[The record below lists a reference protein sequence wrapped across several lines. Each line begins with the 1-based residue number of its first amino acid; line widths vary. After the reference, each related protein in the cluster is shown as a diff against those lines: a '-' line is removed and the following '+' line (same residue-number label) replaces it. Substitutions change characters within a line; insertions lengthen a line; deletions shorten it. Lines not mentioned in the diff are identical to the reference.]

1 VATAAFPAA
10 PPPAAP
16 PAAPV
21 AARTVSPLLITGVVM
36 LASFIT
42 VLDSTIA
49 NVALPHMQASLGA
62 AADTV
67 TWVLTSYIVAA
78 AIATPLTPWLS
89 GKVGRKRLFVLA
101 IAGFVGASMLCG
113 IARSL
118 DEMVLF
124 RLIQGM
130 SGAFLIPLG
139 QSFILDAYPKEKHG
153 QAMALWG
160 LGIMVGPVMG
170 PVLGG
175 WLTDNYTWRWVFFV
189 NLPFGLLAL
198 FGALAVLPNATG
210 LQRRFD
216 AFGFVA
222 LGIGLG
228 ALQLMLDRGQQLDWF
243 ASIEVCLEAAAC
255 AIGLWVFGV
264 HIATARDAILPPAL
278 LRDRN
283 IVTGFGF
290 IFVVGML
297 QVATSALLPPML
309 EALYGYPVVTAG
321 FAMAPRGI
329 GTMAGMLLVGR
340 IIGRADPRALMVVG
354 TSLVAA
360 SMGAMT
366 TFSPVMGMLPIL
378 TTGFIQG
385 FGIGLIFVP
394 LNTLVFATVA
404 PALRTEAAS
413 FYSLL
418 RNLGGSVGVSLS
430 VGFLARQSQI
440 AHADL
445 GAAVSPF
452 SVPGADPNIAR
463 ALGTYGDTAVAL
475 LDRAVNGQAAM
486 IAYLDDFTLLMWL
499 SLAAIPLV
507 FLLRTPRQAIDP
519 EAMAME

>member
-1 VATAAFPAA
+1 MATAALPAA
-10 PPPAAP
+10 AAP
-16 PAAPV
+16 
-21 AARTVSPLLITGVVM
+21 ARTASPLLITIVVM
-36 LASFIT
+36 LATFIT

-62 AADTV
+62 ASDTV

-78 AIATPLTPWLS
+78 AIATPLTAWAGAKL
-89 GKVGRKRLFVLA
+89 GRKRLFVLA
-101 IAGFVGASMLCG
+101 IGGFVGASMLCG
-113 IARSL
+113 IAQSL
-118 DEMVLF
+118 DEMVVF
-124 RLIQGM
+124 RLIQGA
-130 SGAFLIPLG
+130 SGAFLVPLG

-160 LGIMVGPVMG
+160 VGIMVGPVMG

-175 WLTDNYTWRWVFFV
+175 WLTDNFDWRWVFYV
-189 NLPFGLLAL
+189 NLPFGLVAL
-198 FGALAVLPNATG
+198 LGSLAVLPSPES

-222 LGIGLG
+222 LGIGIG

-243 ASIEVCLEAAAC
+243 ASTEVCLEAATC

-264 HIATARDAILPPAL
+264 QIFTGQGTILPPAL

-283 IVTGFGF
+283 ILTGFGF

-309 EALYGYPVVTAG
+309 EALYGYPVVTSG
-321 FAMAPRGI
+321 FAMAPRGV

-340 IIGRADPRALMVVG
+340 IIGKVDARALMVVG

-366 TFSPVMGMLPIL
+366 TFSPVMGMTPIL
-378 TTGFIQG
+378 TTGFVQG

-430 VGFLARQSQI
+430 VGILARQTQI
-440 AHADL
+440 AHADI
-445 GAAVSPF
+445 GGAVSPF
-452 SVPGADPNIAR
+452 TVPGADPNIAQ
-463 ALGTYGDTAVAL
+463 ALGATGDTIVAL
-475 LDRAVNGQAAM
+475 LDQVVNGQAAM
-486 IAYLDDFTLLMWL
+486 IAYLDDFTLMMWL
-499 SLAAIPLV
+499 SLIAIPLIFV
-507 FLLRTPRQAIDP
+507 LKTPKRVTVDP
-519 EAMAME
+519 EHLAVE

>member
-1 VATAAFPAA
+1 MASAALPLPATRA
-10 PPPAAP
+10 PS
-16 PAAPV
+16 
-21 AARTVSPLLITGVVM
+21 SPLLITVVVM
-36 LASFIT
+36 LATFIT

-62 AADTV
+62 ASDTV

-78 AIATPLTPWLS
+78 AIATPLTPWL
-89 GKVGRKRLFVLA
+89 GAKLGRKRLFVLA
-101 IAGFVGASMLCG
+101 IGGFVGASMLCG
-113 IARSL
+113 IAQTL

-124 RLIQGM
+124 RLVQGA

-160 LGIMVGPVMG
+160 VGIMVGPVMG

-175 WLTDNYTWRWVFFV
+175 WLTDNFDWRWVFYV

-198 FGALAVLPNATG
+198 FGALAVLPSPPT
-210 LQRRFD
+210 LLRRFD

-222 LGIGLG
+222 LGVGIG

-243 ASIEVCLEAAAC
+243 ASREVLLEGAVC
-255 AIGLWVFGV
+255 IVGLWVFGV
-264 HIATARDAILPPAL
+264 HVATGRDTILPTAL

-283 IVTGFGF
+283 ILTGFGF
-290 IFVVGML
+290 IFVVGTL

-321 FAMAPRGI
+321 FAMAPRGL

-340 IIGRADPRALMVVG
+340 IIGRVDPRALMVIG
-354 TSLVAA
+354 MSLVAA
-360 SMGAMT
+360 SMGVMT
-366 TFSPVMGMLPIL
+366 RFSPVMDMTPFL
-378 TTGFIQG
+378 TTGFVQG

-394 LNTLVFATVA
+394 LNTLAFATVA
-404 PALRTEAAS
+404 PAFRTEAAS

-430 VGFLARQSQI
+430 IGVLARQTQI

-445 GAAVSPF
+445 GSAVSPF
-452 SVPGADPNIAR
+452 TVPGADPNLAR
-463 ALGTYGDTAVAL
+463 ALGATGDTVVAL
-475 LDRAVNGQAAM
+475 LDSAVNGQAAM
-486 IAYLDDFTLLMWL
+486 IAYLDDFVLMMWL
-499 SLAAIPLV
+499 ALAAIPMI
-507 FLLRTPRQAIDP
+507 FLLRRPRAAP
-519 EAMAME
+519 AANAEPVAME

>member
-1 VATAAFPAA
+1 MATAAFPAA
-10 PPPAAP
+10 PLPARR
-16 PAAPV
+16 PA
-21 AARTVSPLLITGVVM
+21 SPLLITCVIM

-62 AADTV
+62 ASDTV

-78 AIATPLTPWLS
+78 AIATPLTAWLGS
-89 GKVGRKRLFVLA
+89 KIGRKRLFIFA
-101 IAGFVGASMLCG
+101 IGGFVGASMLCG
-113 IARSL
+113 IAQSL

-124 RLIQGM
+124 RLVQGA

-160 LGIMVGPVMG
+160 VGIMVGPVMG

-175 WLTDNYTWRWVFFV
+175 WLTDNFDWRWVFYV

-198 FGALAVLPNATG
+198 FGSLAVLPNAES
-210 LQRRFD
+210 LQRKFD

-222 LGIGLG
+222 LGIGIG

-243 ASIEVCLEAAAC
+243 SSTEVCLEAATC
-255 AIGLWVFGV
+255 VIGLWVFGV
-264 HIATARDAILPPAL
+264 HIFTARNSILPAAL
-278 LRDRN
+278 LKDRN
-283 IVTGFGF
+283 ILTGYGF

-297 QVATSALLPPML
+297 QVATAALLPPML

-321 FAMAPRGI
+321 FAMAPRGV
-329 GTMAGMLLVGR
+329 GTMVGMLLVGR
-340 IIGRADPRALMVVG
+340 IIGKVDPRLLMVVG

-366 TFSPVMGMLPIL
+366 TFSPVMGMMPIL
-378 TTGFIQG
+378 TTGLVQG

-430 VGFLARQSQI
+430 VGILARQTQI

-445 GAAVSPF
+445 GSAVSPF
-452 SVPGADPNIAR
+452 TVPGADPGIAR
-463 ALGTYGDTAVAL
+463 ALGAYGDTIVSM
-475 LDRAVNGQAAM
+475 LDAAVNGQAAM
-486 IAYLDDFTLLMWL
+486 IAYLDDFTLMMWL
-499 SLAAIPLV
+499 SLAAIPMV
-507 FLLRTPRQAIDP
+507 FLLRTPKRVVVDP
-519 EAMAME
+519 EHMAME

>member
-1 VATAAFPAA
+1 MATFAA
-10 PPPAAP
+10 PIAV
-16 PAAPV
+16 PV
-21 AARTVSPLLITGVVM
+21 TVKAVNPLLVTCVVM
-36 LASFIT
+36 LATFIT

-62 AADTV
+62 ASDTV

-78 AIATPLTPWLS
+78 AIATPLTAWLG
-89 GKVGRKRLFVLA
+89 GKLGRKRLFVLA

-113 IARSL
+113 VAQSL
-118 DEMVLF
+118 DQMVFF
-124 RLIQGM
+124 RLLQGA
-130 SGAFLIPLG
+130 SGAFLVPLG
-139 QSFILDAYPKEKHG
+139 QSFLLDAYPKEKHG

-160 LGIMVGPVMG
+160 VGVMVGPVMG

-175 WLTDNYTWRWVFFV
+175 WLTDNFDWRWVFYV

-198 FGALAVLPNATG
+198 FGALAVLPTPEP
-210 LQRRFD
+210 LRRKFD

-222 LGIGLG
+222 LGVGIG

-243 ASIEVCLEAAAC
+243 SSREVLIEAAVCIA
-255 AIGLWVFGV
+255 GLWVFGV
-264 HIATARDAILPPAL
+264 HIFTATDSILPRAL

-283 IVTGFGF
+283 ILTGFGF

-309 EALYGYPVVTAG
+309 EQLYGYPVVTSG
-321 FAMAPRGI
+321 LTMAPRGV

-340 IIGRADPRALMVVG
+340 VIGRIDARALMMTG
-354 TSLVAA
+354 MTLVAGT
-360 SMGAMT
+360 MWWMT
-366 TFSPVMGMLPIL
+366 GFSPVMGAGPFLWSGL
-378 TTGFIQG
+378 VQG

-430 VGFLARQSQI
+430 VGILARQSQI
-440 AHADL
+440 AHSDI
-445 GAAVSPF
+445 GSAVSPF

-463 ALGTYGDTAVAL
+463 ALGAYGDTVISL
-475 LDRAVNGQAAM
+475 LDQAVNGQAAM
-486 IAYLDDFTLLMWL
+486 IAYLDDFTLMMWL
-499 SLAAIPLV
+499 SIAAIPLV
-507 FLLRTPRQAIDP
+507 LLLKTPKKVVVDP
-519 EAMAME
+519 EHMAME